1 MIVLACGCV
10 CVHLSKRKK
19 KEKKEKDEEKRD
31 FFLVRVCESALKGR
45 RGAGVS
51 GDDDDDRRN
60 IRGANR

>member
-1 MIVLACGCV
+1 M
-10 CVHLSKRKK
+10 HLSKRKE
-19 KEKKEKDEEKRD
+19 KEKKEKDEEKRV

-60 IRGANR
+60 IRGANH